1 MGVVAL
7 VTWLSTAGGGLYLL
21 AVWLIEYDREFQTA
35 AKTRLPIPVI
45 SAHALLAMTGLVIWT
60 AYLFT
65 DNRALAWTSLA
76 ILGAVVAL
84 GLAMAARWLR
94 VFRQPGPP
102 VTARPG
108 SISTVAAAGVGI
120 LPSPRPAAGR
130 PGPGARGA
138 GRDGWNPERDWRSPD
153 PDAPNTPS
161 AIRDAQQVA
170 RDRHS
175 AAQAAAVPPERNFPV
190 PVVIL
195 HGVLAL
201 VTVTL
206 VAITALRGL

>member
-45 SAHALLAMTGLVIWT
+45 SAHALLAMTGLVIWG

-65 DNRALAWTSLA
+65 ENRALALTSLA

-84 GLAMAARWLR
+84 GLIMAARWLR

-102 VTARPG
+102 VTARPA

-120 LPSPRPAAGR
+120 LPSPRPAGAR
-130 PGPGARGA
+130 PRGARGETTGA
-138 GRDGWNPERDWRSPD
+138 PGGTGGARTRTRRTRRARSGTRSRWPATGT
-153 PDAPNTPS
+153 APRRPRPCRPS
-161 AIRDAQQVA
+161 GTSRS
-170 RDRHS
+170 RWS
-175 AAQAAAVPPERNFPV
+175 SC
-190 PVVIL
+190 
-195 HGVLAL
+195 
-201 VTVTL
+201 
-206 VAITALRGL
+206 TASSLSSP

>member
-1 MGVVAL
+1 MGIVAL

-45 SAHALLAMTGLVIWT
+45 SAHALLAMTGLVIWG

-76 ILGAVVAL
+76 ILGVVVVL
-84 GLAMAARWLR
+84 GLTMAARWLR
-94 VFRQPGPP
+94 VLRQPAPP
-102 VTARPG
+102 TTARPA

-120 LPSPRPAAGR
+120 LPSPR
-130 PGPGARGA
+130 GA
-138 GRDGWNPERDWRSPD
+138 GRDDWNPARDWRSPD
-153 PDAPNTPS
+153 PDAPDTPG

-170 RDRHS
+170 RDRHR

-195 HGVLAL
+195 HGALAV

-206 VAITALRGL
+206 VTITALRGL